1 MHFTPQ
7 EASLGR
13 LFALAA
19 LSRSG
24 LPQSAGDA
32 EGILEGLMAV
42 ASSSPFL
49 REAACTAVID
59 MLQRLPAKE
68 ATRAIAKCGPLKEML
83 TADEEV
89 SQRGPT
95 TPVAVSTSS
104 FGYTPCVCPQ
114 QCPWPWHSP
123 PTPYVS
129 RTPSR
134 SHPPPTPNPQPLLCP
149 SQSATPDALTLALSL
164 WPLLPEDVLS
174 ACTLLPA
181 LGPEDRPPLQFITHV
196 GECPHPSEASRA
208 FFDRSHLPRVAGAL
222 RAASAVAPRVHS

>member
-1 MHFTPQ
+1 MGTRGALTVERALEIINEALPTAGGNAKRVDVR

-83 TADEEV
+83 TADEE
-89 SQRGPT
+89 
-95 TPVAVSTSS
+95 
-104 FGYTPCVCPQ
+104 
-114 QCPWPWHSP
+114 
-123 PTPYVS
+123 
-129 RTPSR
+129 
-134 SHPPPTPNPQPLLCP
+134 
-149 SQSATPDALTLALSL
+149 SATPDALTLALSL
-164 WPLLPEDVLS
+164 WPLLPEDVL
-174 ACTLLPA
+174 
-181 LGPEDRPPLQFITHV
+181 
-196 GECPHPSEASRA
+196 
-208 FFDRSHLPRVAGAL
+208 
-222 RAASAVAPRVHS
+222 